1 MYPDNIYIQHADE
14 MKQMDN
20 NPELEGIQKADI
32 SAAFDLFDQK
42 HNLEHNDLLRAQ
54 YCHWRAVET
63 GVSKLLP
70 NNYRKILIENGFEV
84 NLPE

>member
-20 NPELEGIQKADI
+20 NPELEGIQEADM
-32 SAAFDLFDQK
+32 SVAFDLFDQK

-54 YCHWRAVET
+54 YLHWRAVET
-63 GVSKLLP
+63 GAHNLLTMK
-70 NNYRKILIENGFEV
+70 YKKILIKNGFDV
-84 NLPE
+84 DF